1 MKNTE
6 HLTEMAQ
13 TLNSLAQQL
22 NEDIDLFLSKEL
34 ERKKTFA
41 KISKDLTMQKYE
53 YDPIKR
59 EIIDLALVKLSK
71 MAQGQIINHE

>member
-59 EIIDLALVKLSK
+59 GIIDLALVKLSK
-71 MAQGQIINHE
+71 IAYGQKFTPQ